1 MACHLDVLFETF
13 RIHLCVH
20 ALVWQLSILRM
31 HAEVVP
37 NISVNNACL
46 VSQLQCSAQT
56 FWKT

>member
-1 MACHLDVLFETF
+1 MHV
-13 RIHLCVH
+13 
-20 ALVWQLSILRM
+20 LVWQLSILRM